1 MLFPG
6 SSCFP
11 LSPSKTT
18 SKEDTTTPAENNK
31 IQIEENDQVKLI
43 LQFLGPQ
50 SNVDMSFVTSDH
62 VYNFLKKLQ
71 KKGKEEL
78 KQSKAEDKRPTLA

>member
-11 LSPSKTT
+11 LSPSKNT
-18 SKEDTTTPAENNK
+18 SKDECSTSENNK
-31 IQIEENDQVKLI
+31 ILIEENDQVKLI

-50 SNVDMSFVTSDH
+50 SEVDMSFVTSDH
-62 VYNFLKKLQ
+62 VFSFLKKIQ